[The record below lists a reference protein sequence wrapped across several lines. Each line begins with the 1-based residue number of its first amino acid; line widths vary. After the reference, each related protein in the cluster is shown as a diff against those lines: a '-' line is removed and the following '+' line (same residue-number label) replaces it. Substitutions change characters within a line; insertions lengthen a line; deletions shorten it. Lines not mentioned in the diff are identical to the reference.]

1 MANHDYYKLQRGTYP
16 SLKPGSNWYHIVID
30 PSLVTGLRANG
41 QPGMVAADNL
51 LVLKTYANTY
61 LKCGFWR
68 VTTVTDGNSTADL
81 GTAAGGQQCH
91 AGMDINAAV
100 TNWARLTTPD
110 DVAPVTLTDGYLY
123 WECLGNT
130 ITSGQ
135 VELLLEVVV
144 PHRIVEDINSL
155 TRD

>member
-1 MANHDYYKLQRGTYP
+1 MANFDYYKLFQGRYP
-16 SLKPGSNWYHIVID
+16 TLKPGSNWVYIVID
-30 PSLVTGLRANG
+30 PSKVQGLRANG
-41 QPGMVAADNL
+41 QTGMVAADNL
-51 LVLKTYANTY
+51 LVLKTYANTM

-68 VTTVTDGNSTADL
+68 VTTVTDGDSTADL
-81 GTAAGGQQCH
+81 GTAAGGQQAH

-110 DVAPVTLTDGYLY
+110 DAAPVTLTDGYLY

-135 VELLLEVVV
+135 VELLLEIVV
-144 PHRIVEDINSL
+144 PHSVLEDCESL
-155 TRD
+155 A